1 MFQVSTASAYTR
13 NAPRIPQC
21 NIDPVF
27 PRVPTPSQIP
37 YSDGPVGIN
46 PVMTKAKIADIR
58 RGPLRSKAIEVKLG
72 QTIIAIDC
80 QNYRDDKELAFSTIK
95 QIEESQVGD

>member
-1 MFQVSTASAYTR
+1 
-13 NAPRIPQC
+13 
-21 NIDPVF
+21 
-27 PRVPTPSQIP
+27 
-37 YSDGPVGIN
+37 
-46 PVMTKAKIADIR
+46 MTKAKIADIR